1 MPEPILTRLLEHH
14 NWANLRLLEAC
25 EALSDAQLDAA
36 PPSATHGT
44 IRATLRHLVT
54 SEEDYVSMLTTGDHP
69 PEREAPTL
77 AELRQSLNETGGAL
91 IACARGATDRALEPV
106 DLSDGYRV
114 APWVIVTQA
123 VNHATEHREQIKS
136 LLSALGIE
144 PPRIDGWRYGREQDA
159 LVPPRL

>member
-1 MPEPILTRLLEHH
+1 MSEPIMTRLLEHH
-14 NWANLRLLEAC
+14 HWANLRVLEAC
-25 EALSDAQLDAA
+25 EALSDAQLDAV

-44 IRATLRHLVT
+44 IRETVRHLVT
-54 SEEDYVSMLTTGDHP
+54 SEEDYVSLLTTGDHP

-77 AELRQSLNETGGAL
+77 AELRQILHATGRAL
-91 IACARGATDRALEPV
+91 IAYTRGATDRALAQI

-144 PPRIDGWRYGREQDA
+144 PPRIDGWRFGREQGD
-159 LVPPRL
+159 LIPPRA